1 MKTVKNA
8 NIVELHYE
16 EQLPYLDMY
25 NTVESGIKTYY
36 NETPNSE
43 YIEEMIEFITEF
55 YKYTG
60 KPYDSSIDLTNYME
74 VRNALMKSFEGD
86 DSLDHVLEEFSEEYL
101 DTELG
106 EKYENFDEIITD
118 GLSCELFD
126 EVLEWADEETLID
139 KLMELTSFRLQ
150 RMYGNMQ
157 SEWGYSL
164 VSNDIDSDYVEDL
177 YSGNNWYWVEVNYND
192 GGYDSLGALYI
203 RNKEDLDEVLVD
215 HFGVYDYYLINN
227 EIANSCMFNECKK
240 VKEVIVKE
248 VIVETAYVL
257 V

>member
-16 EQLPYLDMY
+16 EQLQYLDMY
-25 NTVESGIKTYY
+25 NIAESGIKTYY

-43 YIEEMIEFITEF
+43 YIEEMIEFIAEF

-60 KPYDSSIDLTNYME
+60 KPYESDVDLTDSNE
-74 VRNALMKSFEGD
+74 IRNALMKSFEGD

-106 EKYENFDEIITD
+106 EKYENFDEIIED
-118 GLSCELFD
+118 GAYHELFD
-126 EVLEWADEETLID
+126 EVLEWVDEDTLIGE
-139 KLMELTSFRLQ
+139 LMELTEFRLQ

-157 SEWGYSL
+157 REWGYSL

-177 YSGNNWYWVEVNYND
+177 YSGNNWYWVEVKHND
-192 GGYDSLGALYI
+192 GGHDSLGGLYI
-203 RNKEDLDEVLVD
+203 KGKEDLDEVLVD
-215 HFGVYDYYLINN
+215 HFNVREYYLVENDVTHYGFSN
-227 EIANSCMFNECKK
+227 CKK
-240 VKEVIVKE
+240 VKET
-248 VIVETAYVL
+248 IVETAYVL

>member
-25 NTVESGIKTYY
+25 GTVESGIKMYY
-36 NETPNSE
+36 NEAPNSE
-43 YIEEMIEFITEF
+43 YIEEMIEFIAEF

-60 KPYDSSIDLTNYME
+60 KPYESNIDLTDYTE
-74 VRNALMKSFEGD
+74 IRNALMKSFESN

-118 GLSCELFD
+118 GLGCELFD
-126 EVLEWADEETLID
+126 EMLEWVNEEAPID
-139 KLMELTSFRLQ
+139 KLMELTGFRLQ
-150 RMYGNMQ
+150 RMYGNAQ
-157 SEWGYSL
+157 GDWGYSL
-164 VSNDIDSDYVEDL
+164 VSDDIGNEYVEDL
-177 YSGNNWYWVEVNYND
+177 YIGNNWYWVEVNYND
-192 GGYDSLGALYI
+192 GSYDSLGGLYI
-203 RNKEDLDEVLVD
+203 KGKEDLDEALAD
-215 HFGVYDYYLINN
+215 HFGVYDYYLVRNN
-227 EIANSCMFNECKK
+227 LTDHGFNGCKK
-240 VKEVIVKE
+240 VKET
-248 VIVETAYVL
+248 IVETGYVL